1 MKEEVR
7 TDREDQFVGNLFRMA
22 GRTDA
27 VTPDT
32 MMEFCVHLHN
42 ESIPDLLSIEQD
54 YTAELFNDEVLDVVI
69 CSMEVGLHAIRYGAL
84 RHLTL

>member
-1 MKEEVR
+1 MVLNMKEEVR
-7 TDREDQFVGNLFRMA
+7 TDRDQFVWNLSRMA

-42 ESIPDLLSIEQD
+42 ENIADLQLIEQD
-54 YTAELFNDEVLDVVI
+54 YTAELFNDEDLDVAI
-69 CSMEVGLHAIRYGAL
+69 CSMEVGLHAP
-84 RHLTL
+84 